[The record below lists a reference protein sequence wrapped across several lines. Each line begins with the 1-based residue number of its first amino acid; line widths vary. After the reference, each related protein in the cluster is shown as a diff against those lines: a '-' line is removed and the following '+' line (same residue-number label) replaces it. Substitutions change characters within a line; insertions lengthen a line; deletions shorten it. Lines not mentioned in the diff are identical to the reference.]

1 MLRRLAALAV
11 ACLLATPALADDDD
25 DLAPIVP
32 IKKAP
37 AKRAPARKAQPPAK
51 RQPVRP
57 KPVAV
62 DDDLAPLTPH
72 VSRGDLTVRVPAGL
86 AGAVLSIDNREV
98 GTLPLGPQSLPA
110 GEHLVTVRRAGFAG
124 FSKKVTVAAGRPVEL
139 EARLAPVYAVLSVT
153 ADAPD
158 AQVLINGQA
167 IGPAPITDQEV
178 PPGTIEL
185 TVVKDGR
192 RDERRL
198 TLVAGRDYPVAVRFN
213 LGAPGTDRPLET
225 RLLPSAVEPGPLA
238 VTDAAPVA
246 PLYQRWYF
254 WAGVAAV
261 VAAAAVGTAVGVT
274 ASQPPRKR
282 TESEICTDRCSA
294 CIGLTCAG
302 SVSSALSF

>member
-11 ACLLATPALADDDD
+11 ACLLATPALAADDD

-32 IKKAP
+32 IKKPQKPAP
-37 AKRAPARKAQPPAK
+37 VRKTQPPA
-51 RQPVRP
+51 RR

-62 DDDLAPLTPH
+62 EDDLAPLAPR
-72 VSRGDLTVRVPAGL
+72 VARGEVTVRVAGGL
-86 AGAVLSIDNREV
+86 TGAVLSIDNKEV
-98 GTLPLGPQSLPA
+98 GALPLGPQSLPA
-110 GEHLVTVRRAGFAG
+110 GEHLVTVRRAGFAA
-124 FSKKVTVAAGRPVEL
+124 FAKKVTVAAGKAVEL

-153 ADAPD
+153 VDVPD
-158 AQVLINGQA
+158 AQVLVNGRA
-167 IGPAPITDQEV
+167 LGPAPITDQEV
-178 PPGTIEL
+178 PPGVIEL
-185 TVVKDGR
+185 AVVKDGR
-192 RDERRL
+192 REERQL

-213 LGAPGTDRPLET
+213 APATGSDRPLET
-225 RLLPSAVEPGPLA
+225 KLLPQPVEPGPLA
-238 VTDAAPVA
+238 VTDTAAVA

-282 TESEICTDRCSA
+282 TEAEICTDHCAA
-294 CIGLTCAG
+294 CIGLSCAG